1 MTTFSTSSRC
11 SSLEK
16 SEGDGWLEYPEEPA
30 EPGWVSL
37 VVSWLRFGVLGTG
50 RLFAGE
56 AFEFADELALTARGA
71 GGGVMEMGVELA
83 MAGPGLG

>member
-1 MTTFSTSSRC
+1 
-11 SSLEK
+11 
-16 SEGDGWLEYPEEPA
+16 
-30 EPGWVSL
+30 